1 MNPKSISEIAEGFGL
16 TIEPEADN
24 SIRIYKGV
32 NKVFIG
38 SEEAARNFF
47 VTYDKE
53 RPRLFEESAY
63 GYKE

>member
-1 MNPKSISEIAEGFGL
+1 MYPKSISEIAEGFGL

-38 SEEAARNFF
+38 SEEAARDFF
-47 VTYDKE
+47 LTYENE
-53 RPRLFEESAY
+53 RPRLFEGGVY